1 MYEAVNVE
9 PSENLKIRIE
19 WRWQQGDP
27 SFYIV
32 FSVLQTPAPP
42 APPTPP
48 AAAPPPATPATPP
61 ILPATPAIL
70 PATPPIL
77 PATPAILPATLAAP
91 ATNNVNRRKVH
102 QTYGE
107 FCHVLLA
114 CGKISQPSSV
124 VLGRVQ

>member
-70 PATPPIL
+70 PAT
-77 PATPAILPATLAAP
+77 LAAP